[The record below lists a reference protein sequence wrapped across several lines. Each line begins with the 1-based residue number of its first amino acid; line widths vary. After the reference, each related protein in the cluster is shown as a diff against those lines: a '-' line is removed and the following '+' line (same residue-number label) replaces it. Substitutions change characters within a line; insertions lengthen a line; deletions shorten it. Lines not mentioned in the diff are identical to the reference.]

1 MSYELATKRHQ
12 ELHDLNF
19 RIAIADEAHYMKS
32 RGAKRSRLLIP
43 ILRKAKRCLLLT
55 GTPILNHPVEIYNL
69 LKIIRPDIWI
79 SFVEYTQRYCDPKK
93 RQQIIRGPAAA
104 QMHHGTRMGEGVLTE
119 RNDYSGAACIDE
131 LNFIL
136 SKHLMMRRLK
146 VDVLGE
152 LPEKTR

>member
-32 RGAKRSRLLIP
+32 RGAKRSKLLIP

-69 LKIIRPDIWI
+69 LKIIRPDIWV
-79 SFVEYTQRYCDPKK
+79 SFLEYTSRYCDPKK
-93 RQQIIRGPAAA
+93 
-104 QMHHGTRMGEGVLTE
+104 
-119 RNDYSGAACIDE
+119 
-131 LNFIL
+131 
-136 SKHLMMRRLK
+136 K
-146 VDVLGE
+146 
-152 LPEKTR
+152 